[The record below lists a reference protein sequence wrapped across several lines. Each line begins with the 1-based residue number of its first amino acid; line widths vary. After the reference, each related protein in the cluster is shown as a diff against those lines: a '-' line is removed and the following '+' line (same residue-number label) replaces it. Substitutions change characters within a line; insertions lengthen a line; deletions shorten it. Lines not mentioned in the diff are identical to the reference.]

1 MSENSN
7 NKIEKKI
14 EKKIENRR
22 ENKKDNK
29 RDGKKPQK
37 NKFDKSFKNKNNRA
51 ENKFENNR
59 AMNENRSNQNRELK
73 ENKSE
78 KKEFKDLKEIKK
90 EAIDTNKN
98 SVTEKQKI
106 KLEENRIDADTE
118 NTPKEEKFYT
128 VLGVMFD
135 ITKKRYYFEVV
146 DEKEK
151 YKKGDKVI
159 VDTVRGQEI
168 GIVYSLPISLSEK
181 HLVLPLKPVLKKAN
195 EEEIKKYESLRK
207 EAIEAQKI
215 CKEKI
220 EKHKLDMKLVS
231 TEYTFDRSKLI
242 FYFTAEGR
250 IDFRELV
257 KELANIF
264 KLRIELRQIG
274 VRDEARIL
282 GDIGVCGKEL
292 CCRTFINKFNSVSI
306 KMARDQ
312 GLVINPAKISGV
324 CGRLLCCI
332 NYEYTQYEE
341 ALKKFPAINQSVGT
355 PKGDG
360 KVVSISPL
368 NGFLYVD
375 IFKVGITKVDID
387 DIKYNRKEAKKLK
400 KDTAD
405 IKEHKELEKE

>member
-1 MSENSN
+1 MTE
-7 NKIEKKI
+7 
-14 EKKIENRR
+14 
-22 ENKKDNK
+22 
-29 RDGKKPQK
+29 
-37 NKFDKSFKNKNNRA
+37 
-51 ENKFENNR
+51 
-59 AMNENRSNQNRELK
+59 
-73 ENKSE
+73 
-78 KKEFKDLKEIKK
+78 EIKK
-90 EAIDTNKN
+90 I
-98 SVTEKQKI
+98 TE
-106 KLEENRIDADTE
+106 EETE
-118 NTPKEEKFYT
+118 TQIEVEEVEVSEELKEEKFYT

-146 DEKEK
+146 DKNEV

-159 VDTVRGQEI
+159 VDTIRGQEI
-168 GIVYSLPISLSEK
+168 GIVYNLPLTLSEK
-181 HLVLPLKPVLKKAN
+181 FLVLPLKPVIKKAT
-195 EEEIKKYESLRK
+195 EEEISRYEELRK
-207 EAIEAQKI
+207 EAQEAQKV

-220 EKHKLDMKLVS
+220 IKHNLPMKLVN
-231 TEYTFDRSKLI
+231 TEFTFDKTKLI

-257 KELANIF
+257 KDLANIF

-312 GLVINPAKISGV
+312 GLVINPSKISGV

-332 NYEYTQYEE
+332 NYEYAQYEE
-341 ALKKFPAINQSVGT
+341 ALKNFPAINQNVGT
-355 PKGDG
+355 EKGEG

-375 IFKVGITKVDID
+375 VPKLGITKFDIEE
-387 DIKYNRKEAKKLK
+387 IKFNRKEAKKLK
-400 KDTAD
+400 SETTEEERAHKD
-405 IKEHKELEKE
+405 LEKE

>member
-1 MSENSN
+1 MTEE
-7 NKIEKKI
+7 I
-14 EKKIENRR
+14 
-22 ENKKDNK
+22 
-29 RDGKKPQK
+29 
-37 NKFDKSFKNKNNRA
+37 
-51 ENKFENNR
+51 
-59 AMNENRSNQNRELK
+59 
-73 ENKSE
+73 
-78 KKEFKDLKEIKK
+78 KEIS
-90 EAIDTNKN
+90 EVGIEI
-98 SVTEKQKI
+98 TEI
-106 KLEENRIDADTE
+106 TEEPR
-118 NTPKEEKFYT
+118 EEQFYT

-146 DEKEK
+146 DKNEV

-159 VDTVRGQEI
+159 VDTIRGQEI
-168 GIVYSLPISLSEK
+168 GIVYNLPITLSEK
-181 HLVLPLKPVLKKAN
+181 FLVLPLKPVIKKAD
-195 EEEIKKYESLRK
+195 EEEIKRYEDLRR
-207 EAIEAQKI
+207 EAGEAQKI

-220 EKHKLDMKLVS
+220 EKHNLPMKLVN
-231 TEYTFDRSKLI
+231 TEYTFDKTKLI

-257 KELANIF
+257 KDLANIF

-312 GLVINPAKISGV
+312 GLVINPSKISGV

-332 NYEYTQYEE
+332 NYEYAQYEE
-341 ALKKFPAINQSVGT
+341 ALKNFPAINQNVGT
-355 PKGDG
+355 EKGEG

-375 IFKVGITKVDID
+375 VPQLGITKFDIGE
-387 DIKYNRKEAKKLK
+387 IKFNRKEAKKLK
-400 KDTAD
+400 SETTEEEKAHKD
-405 IKEHKELEKE
+405 LEKE

>member
-1 MSENSN
+1 MTEE
-7 NKIEKKI
+7 I
-14 EKKIENRR
+14 
-22 ENKKDNK
+22 
-29 RDGKKPQK
+29 
-37 NKFDKSFKNKNNRA
+37 
-51 ENKFENNR
+51 
-59 AMNENRSNQNRELK
+59 
-73 ENKSE
+73 
-78 KKEFKDLKEIKK
+78 KEIS
-90 EAIDTNKN
+90 EVEIEINEI
-98 SVTEKQKI
+98 TEEPR
-106 KLEENRIDADTE
+106 EEQ
-118 NTPKEEKFYT
+118 FYT

-146 DEKEK
+146 DKDEV

-159 VDTVRGQEI
+159 VDTIRGQEI
-168 GIVYSLPISLSEK
+168 GIVYNLPITLSEK
-181 HLVLPLKPVLKKAN
+181 FLVLPLKPVIKKAD
-195 EEEIKKYESLRK
+195 EEEIKRYEDLRR
-207 EAIEAQKI
+207 EAGEAQKI

-220 EKHKLDMKLVS
+220 EKHNLPMKLVN
-231 TEYTFDRSKLI
+231 TEYTFDKTKLI

-257 KELANIF
+257 KDLANIF

-312 GLVINPAKISGV
+312 GLVINPSKISGV

-332 NYEYTQYEE
+332 NYEYAQYEE
-341 ALKKFPAINQSVGT
+341 ALKNFPAINQNVGT
-355 PKGDG
+355 EKGEG

-375 IFKVGITKVDID
+375 VPQLGITKFDIGE
-387 DIKYNRKEAKKLK
+387 IKFNRKEAKKLK
-400 KDTAD
+400 SETTEEEKAHKD
-405 IKEHKELEKE
+405 LEKE

>member
-1 MSENSN
+1 M
-7 NKIEKKI
+7 
-14 EKKIENRR
+14 
-22 ENKKDNK
+22 
-29 RDGKKPQK
+29 
-37 NKFDKSFKNKNNRA
+37 A
-51 ENKFENNR
+51 E
-59 AMNENRSNQNRELK
+59 
-73 ENKSE
+73 
-78 KKEFKDLKEIKK
+78 EIKK
-90 EAIDTNKN
+90 ISEVEIDIQ
-98 SVTEKQKI
+98 TEI
-106 KLEENRIDADTE
+106 VEVSEE
-118 NTPKEEKFYT
+118 PKEEQFFT

-146 DEKEK
+146 DKNEV

-159 VDTVRGQEI
+159 VDTIRGQEV
-168 GIVYSLPISLSEK
+168 GIVYNLPMTLSEK
-181 HLVLPLKPVLKKAN
+181 FLVLPLKPVIKKADA
-195 EEEIKKYESLRK
+195 EEIARYEELRK
-207 EAIEAQKI
+207 EAIEAQRI

-220 EKHKLDMKLVS
+220 EKHSLPMKLVN
-231 TEYTFDRSKLI
+231 TEFTFDKTKLI

-257 KELANIF
+257 KDLANIF

-312 GLVINPAKISGV
+312 GLVINPSKISGV

-332 NYEYTQYEE
+332 NYEYAQYEE
-341 ALKKFPAINQSVGT
+341 ALKNFPAINQNVGT
-355 PKGDG
+355 EKGEG

-375 IFKVGITKVDID
+375 VPKIGITKFDIEE
-387 DIKYNRKEAKKLK
+387 IRFNRKEAKKLK
-400 KDTAD
+400 SETTEEERAHKD
-405 IKEHKELEKE
+405 LEKE